1 MAHVKKYTQ
10 GALHNMLAHYDRTAK
25 NSRENID
32 PSLTHLNYNLA
43 AKYQQLPQKEF
54 IDKRLSQVRVQK
66 RKDVNVMCSW
76 VLTVPKSL
84 NPKEYERF
92 FKAGYRFMERRYGR
106 DNVISAYVHM
116 DEPNSMPHMHFA
128 FVPVLHDLEKGIDRL
143 CAKKV
148 VSRQDL
154 KSFHND
160 LEAYISRSLG
170 HGVEI
175 LNEATKDGNKS
186 IIELKR
192 LSHKQLMDKMLE
204 QDLAITNLLDENK
217 QLKQQVKDLEHELAG
232 EEQEFDFFKE
242 IGFER

>member
-10 GALHNMLAHYDRTAK
+10 GALFNMLGHYDRTAK
-25 NSRENID
+25 HSRENID

-43 AKYQQLPQKEF
+43 EKWQPLPQKEF

-76 VLTVPKSL
+76 VLTAPKSL
-84 NPKEYERF
+84 DPREYKRF

-116 DEPNSMPHMHFA
+116 DEPSAMPHMHFA

-160 LEAYISRSLG
+160 LEAEISRSLG
-170 HGVEI
+170 HGVEKYSMKPQKTVI
-175 LNEATKDGNKS
+175 SRLLSLKGYLAKSSWIRCWNKTS
-186 IIELKR
+186 
-192 LSHKQLMDKMLE
+192 QLLIFLMK
-204 QDLAITNLLDENK
+204 TRN
-217 QLKQQVKDLEHELAG
+217 
-232 EEQEFDFFKE
+232 
-242 IGFER
+242 

>member
-1 MAHVKKYTQ
+1 MAHVKKFTQ
-10 GALHNMLAHYDRTAK
+10 GALHNMLAHYDRSAK

-32 PSLTHLNYNLA
+32 PSLTYLNYNLA

-66 RKDVNVMCSW
+66 RKDVNVMCTW

-116 DEPNSMPHMHFA
+116 DEPDAMPHMHFA
-128 FVPVLHDLEKGIDRL
+128 FVPVLHDVEKGIDRL

-148 VSRQDL
+148 VNRRDL

-160 LEAYISRSLG
+160 LEAYMSRSLG

-175 LNEATKDGNKS
+175 LNEATKAGNKS

-192 LSHKQLMDKMLE
+192 LSNKELMDNMIE
-204 QDLAITNLLDENK
+204 QDIAIQNLLDENK
-217 QLKQQVKDLEHELAG
+217 QLKCQVKDLEQELAG
-232 EEQEFDFFKE
+232 EEKEFDFFKE
-242 IGFER
+242 TGFDR

>member
-1 MAHVKKYTQ
+1 MAHVKKYTR
-10 GALHNMLAHYDRTAK
+10 GALGNMLKHYDRTAK
-25 NSRENID
+25 NSRDNID

-43 AKYQQLPQKEF
+43 EKYQPLPQMEF
-54 IDKRLSQVRVQK
+54 IDERLSQVRVQK

-84 NPKEYERF
+84 KPKEYERF

-116 DEPNSMPHMHFA
+116 DEPSAKPHMHFA
-128 FVPVLHDLEKGIDRL
+128 FVSVLHDVEKGIDRL

-154 KSFHND
+154 KSFHNE

-175 LNEATKDGNKS
+175 LNEATKEGNKS

-217 QLKQQVKDLEHELAG
+217 QLKQQVKDLEHELEG
-232 EEQEFDFFKE
+232 EEQEFDFFRE
-242 IGFER
+242 SGFER

>member
-10 GALHNMLAHYDRTAK
+10 GALFNMLSHYDRTAK

-43 AKYQQLPQKEF
+43 EKWQPLPQKEF

-76 VLTVPKSL
+76 VLTAPKSL
-84 NPKEYERF
+84 NKKEYKRF

-116 DEPNSMPHMHFA
+116 DEPNSKPHMHFA

-148 VSRQDL
+148 VNRQDL

-160 LEAYISRSLG
+160 LEAYISHSLG

-186 IIELKR
+186 IMELKR
-192 LSHKQLMDKMLE
+192 LSHKELMDKMLE
-204 QDLAITNLLDENK
+204 QDLAITSLLDENK
-217 QLKQQVKDLEHELAG
+217 ELKRKVKDLEFELAG

-242 IGFER
+242 TGFER

>member
-1 MAHVKKYTQ
+1 MAHVKKYTR

-43 AKYQQLPQKEF
+43 EKWQPLPQKEF

-84 NPKEYERF
+84 KPKEYERF

-116 DEPNSMPHMHFA
+116 DEPSVKPHMHFA
-128 FVPVLHDLEKGIDRL
+128 FVPVLHDVEKGIDRL

-154 KSFHND
+154 KSFHNE

-175 LNEATKDGNKS
+175 LNEATKEGNKS

-192 LSHKQLMDKMLE
+192 LSHKDLMDRMLE
-204 QDLAITNLLDENK
+204 QDLAITSLLDENK
-217 QLKQQVKDLEHELAG
+217 ELKRKVKDMEQELAG
-232 EEQEFDFFKE
+232 EEQEFDFFRDA
-242 IGFER
+242 GFDR

>member
-1 MAHVKKYTQ
+1 MAHVKKYTR
-10 GALHNMLAHYDRTAK
+10 GALHNMLCHYDRTAK

-43 AKYQQLPQKEF
+43 EKWQPLPQKEF

-84 NPKEYERF
+84 KPKEYERF

-116 DEPNSMPHMHFA
+116 DEPSAKPHMHFA
-128 FVPVLHDLEKGIDRL
+128 FVPVLHDVEKGIDRL

-154 KSFHND
+154 KSFHNE
-160 LEAYISRSLG
+160 LEAYISHSLG

-175 LNEATKDGNKS
+175 LNEATKEGNKS

-192 LSHKQLMDKMLE
+192 LSHKDLMDRMLE

-217 QLKQQVKDLEHELAG
+217 ELKRKVQDLEQELAG
-232 EEQEFDFFKE
+232 EEQEFDFFRE
-242 IGFER
+242 AGFDR

>member
-1 MAHVKKYTQ
+1 MAHVKKFTQ
-10 GALHNMLAHYDRTAK
+10 GALGNMLGHYDRSARHC
-25 NSRENID
+25 RENID
-32 PSLTHLNYNLA
+32 TSLTHLNYNLA

-92 FKAGYRFMERRYGR
+92 FKAGYRFMEHRYGR

-116 DEPNSMPHMHFA
+116 DEPDAMPHMHFA
-128 FVPVLHDLEKGIDRL
+128 FVPVLHDVEKGIDRL

-148 VSRQDL
+148 VNRQDL

-160 LEAYISRSLG
+160 LEAYMSRSLG

-175 LNEATKDGNKS
+175 LNETTKAGNKS

-192 LSHKQLMDKMLE
+192 LSNKELMDNMIE
-204 QDLAITNLLDENK
+204 QDIAIQNLLDENK
-217 QLKQQVKDLEHELAG
+217 QLKRQVKDLEQELAG
-232 EEQEFDFFKE
+232 EEKEFDFFKE
-242 IGFER
+242 TGFDR

>member
-43 AKYQQLPQKEF
+43 EKWQPLPQKEF

-76 VLTVPKSL
+76 VLTAPKSL
-84 NPKEYERF
+84 DPREYKRF

-116 DEPNSMPHMHFA
+116 DEPSAMPHMHFA

-160 LEAYISRSLG
+160 LEAEISRSLG

-175 LNEATKDGNKS
+175 LNEATKEGNKS
-186 IIELKR
+186 IMELKR
-192 LSHKQLMDKMLE
+192 LSHKELMDKMLE
-204 QDLAITNLLDENK
+204 QDLAITSLLDENK
-217 QLKQQVKDLEHELAG
+217 QLKRQVKDLEQELAG
-232 EEQEFDFFKE
+232 EEQEFDFFRE
-242 IGFER
+242 AGFDR

>member
-1 MAHVKKYTQ
+1 MAHVKKFAQ
-10 GALHNMLAHYDRTAK
+10 GALGNMLRHYDRTSK
-25 NSRENID
+25 KDRENID

-54 IDKRLSQVRVQK
+54 IDKRLSQVRVQR
-66 RKDVNVMCSW
+66 RKDVNVMCTW

-84 NPKEYERF
+84 NKKEYERF

-116 DEPNSMPHMHFA
+116 DEPSAKPHMHFA
-128 FVPVLHDLEKGIDRL
+128 FVPVLHDVDKGIDRL

-154 KSFHND
+154 KSFHKE

-175 LNEATKDGNKS
+175 LNEATKEGNKS

-192 LSHKQLMDKMLE
+192 LSHKDLMDRMLE
-204 QDLAITNLLDENK
+204 QDLAITSLLDENK
-217 QLKQQVKDLEHELAG
+217 ELKRKVKDLEQELAG
-232 EEQEFDFFKE
+232 EEQEFDFFRE
-242 IGFER
+242 AGFDR